1 MSEAI
6 PIGRFA
12 PSPSGPL
19 HFGSLVCALASYLD
33 MKRQGGKWLV
43 RMEDIDPPREVKG
56 ASDHILKQLEA
67 HGLLWDDEVLYQSSR
82 LDNYAEIVNDLKKQD
97 FAYNCECSRKRITEL
112 NGIYD
117 GHCRP
122 LNLSIHGNG
131 TRLHLKPSQQPIEFT
146 DQIIGHYSQHL
157 DTQVGDFIVRRRD
170 GLFSYQL
177 AVTVDDHFQGITHIM
192 RGSDLLDSTP
202 RQIYLQ
208 KILGY
213 SQPQYAHLPVANNE
227 WGQKLSKQNLAAGL
241 PYGQEAINLWVALNW
256 LKQSPPNELRQL
268 TIGHILTWAIDHWDQ
283 TQVPAKLTL
292 TAPDGF

>member
-1 MSEAI
+1 
-6 PIGRFA
+6 
-12 PSPSGPL
+12 
-19 HFGSLVCALASYLD
+19 
-33 MKRQGGKWLV
+33 V

-82 LDNYAEIVNDLKKQD
+82 LDNYAEIVDDLEKQD

-122 LNLSIHGNG
+122 LNLSIQGNG

-157 DTQVGDFIVRRRD
+157 DTQVGDFILRRRD

-177 AVTVDDHFQGITHIM
+177 AVTVDDHFQGITHII

-227 WGQKLSKQNLAAGL
+227 LGQKLSKQNLAAGL
-241 PYGQEAINLWVALNW
+241 PYGQEAINLWVALDW

-268 TIGHILTWAIDHWDQ
+268 TIGHILTWAVDHWDQ

-292 TAPDGF
+292 TAPEGF